1 MTKSPLEI
9 REHLLNLSGKAS
21 ALQRR
26 ITESLS
32 RSDKTVA
39 LSNFCS
45 YISGELR
52 NMSGFYPAN
61 TAGLAW
67 STRNLFETNL
77 TIRHVLLS
85 NDNFLDWLG
94 QALSDE
100 KDFID
105 GVLSTSGESQNA
117 DAKSFLEA
125 RLEQLHGMAQRHGLE
140 FSKPFRVQDI
150 AKGLGMLDEYTQTY
164 KLFSK
169 YVHPS
174 SLLVNA
180 WHRQTPE
187 KNWNDIFLVKAQ
199 TYAGDSIHRVMEA
212 CGFTPSTA

>member
-1 MTKSPLEI
+1 MTRSPLEI
-9 REHLLNLSGKAS
+9 REHLLDLSGKAS
-21 ALQRR
+21 ALERR

-45 YISGELR
+45 YISGELK

-67 STRNLFETNL
+67 STRNLFEVNL

-94 QALSDE
+94 QALHDE

-105 GVLSTSGESQNA
+105 GVLSTSRESQNA
-117 DAKSFLEA
+117 DAKNFLKA
-125 RLEQLHGMAQRHGLE
+125 RLKQLHGMAQRHELE

-150 AKGLGMLDEYTQTY
+150 AKGLGMLDEYAETY
-164 KLFSK
+164 RLFSK

-180 WHRQTPE
+180 WHRQTAE
-187 KNWNDIFLVKAQ
+187 KTWNDIFLVKAQ

-212 CGFTPSTA
+212 CGFTPSAA

>member
-1 MTKSPLEI
+1 MTRPPLEI
-9 REHLLNLSGKAS
+9 RDHLLDLSEKSS
-21 ALQRR
+21 ALGYR
-26 ITESLS
+26 ITESLA

-45 YISGELR
+45 YISGELK
-52 NMSGFYPAN
+52 NMSDFYPTN

-85 NDNFLDWLG
+85 NHNFSSWLG
-94 QALSDE
+94 QALRDE

-105 GVLSTSGESQNA
+105 GVLSTSGDSHDA
-117 DAKSFLEA
+117 DAKNSLNA
-125 RLEQLHGMAQRHGLE
+125 RLKQLHGMAQRHGLE
-140 FSKPFRVQDI
+140 FFKPFRVQDI
-150 AKGLGMLDEYTQTY
+150 AKGLGMLDEYTATY

-180 WHRQTPE
+180 WHRQTPDTT
-187 KNWNDIFLVKAQ
+187 WNDIFLVKAQ
-199 TYAGDSIHRVMEA
+199 TYTGDSVHRVMEA
-212 CGFTPSTA
+212 CGLTPSAA